1 MQTKPVIDMKRIRR
15 IHGGFSFIPHRFLNE
30 GFFRSLRSD
39 ELILYVFFVLAADR
53 FGMSWYSDPSIM
65 KHTKLNP
72 DQLNT
77 ARAGL
82 ERKELIA
89 VESPFIQVLELP
101 DCSLDGPSDTP
112 QHPASKIL
120 KSLRGD
126 SE

>member
-15 IHGGFSFIPHRFLNE
+15 IKGGFSFIPHRFLNQ
-30 GFFRSLRSD
+30 GFFRSLRPD

-65 KHTKLNP
+65 KQTKLNL
-72 DQLNT
+72 DQLDT
-77 ARAGL
+77 ARSGL
-82 ERKELIA
+82 ETKELIA
-89 VESPFIQVLELP
+89 VESPFVQVLELP
-101 DCSLDGPSDTP
+101 DRSSDVPSDTP